1 LDGKSNGKSDGTV
14 FAIAV
19 DKNAP
24 SSRTYLANTAHDA
37 VVGKAKNRS
46 PLHLLTRFRT
56 RPHDM
61 FRFEKFPKLKKCQ
74 LAGVFRRFHLEMTA
88 NNRVS
93 NSNPLN
99 AAFRP
104 GGDPWIGRF

>member
-1 LDGKSNGKSDGTV
+1 
-14 FAIAV
+14 
-19 DKNAP
+19 
-24 SSRTYLANTAHDA
+24 
-37 VVGKAKNRS
+37 
-46 PLHLLTRFRT
+46 
-56 RPHDM
+56 M